1 MLLPSSVCLI
11 SMVRIAITGGI
22 ACGKSLVAS
31 YVAELGIPVCEADG
45 LAHAV
50 LAPGEAVH
58 KAVVERFGREIVGSD
73 GAIDRVRLG
82 RLVFEDER
90 RLAELN
96 ALTHPEILRRL
107 RVWLSARGAEVP
119 VVAAVIPLLYE
130 IGDEANWD
138 RVVCVA
144 APEADQRRRLA
155 ERGLTAEE
163 VRLRVASQWPQ
174 VRKTERADFVIFNGG
189 SRELLRQQTNDVMRT
204 IRGA

>member
-1 MLLPSSVCLI
+1 
-11 SMVRIAITGGI
+11 MVRIAITGGI

-31 YVAELGIPVCEADG
+31 YIAELGIPVCETDT

-50 LAPGEAVH
+50 LAPGQAVH
-58 KAVVERFGREIVGSD
+58 AAVVERFGREIVGRD

-82 RLVFEDER
+82 RLVFEDDR

-107 RVWLSARGAEVP
+107 RMWLAERGRETAIA
-119 VVAAVIPLLYE
+119 AAVIPLLYE
-130 IGDEANWD
+130 INEESSWD
-138 RVVCVA
+138 RVICVA
-144 APEADQRRRLA
+144 APEADQLRRLA
-155 ERGLTAEE
+155 ERGLTEAEA
-163 VRLRVASQWPQ
+163 RRRMASQWAQ
-174 VRKTERADFVIFNGG
+174 VRKTERADFVIHNAG

>member
-1 MLLPSSVCLI
+1 
-11 SMVRIAITGGI
+11 MVRIAITGGI

-31 YVAELGIPVCEADG
+31 YVAELGIPVCEADT

-50 LAPGEAVH
+50 LAPGEAVYQ
-58 KAVVERFGREIVGSD
+58 AVVERFGREIVGPG

-82 RLVFEDER
+82 NVVFGDER
-90 RLAELN
+90 RLADLN

-107 RVWLSARGAEVP
+107 RAWLAARGAAVP
-119 VVAAVIPLLYE
+119 VAAAVIPLLYE
-130 IGDEANWD
+130 IGDETNWD

-155 ERGLTAEE
+155 ERGLSDEE
-163 VRLRVASQWPQ
+163 ARRRMASQWPQ
-174 VRKTERADFVIFNGG
+174 IRKTERADFVIFNGG
-189 SRELLRQQTNDVMRT
+189 SRELLRQQTDDVMRT